1 MTNLRCS
8 LRRDESVISA
18 RRSFTLVE
26 LIVVLT
32 IIFVLTGLVFTAA
45 GFIANKGARA
55 RAESEMAA
63 LAAALENYRSD
74 NGNYPRD
81 PTGGNCSNSCNNN
94 QSSTDCLNANS
105 PAMQAGDP
113 TSTCYQNASRYLY
126 GQLSGDYD
134 NSNPTASTN
143 YDYLIDRNEATNR
156 AYFNFS
162 PGMLSVSVITSGKG
176 KGPTVNGGARGGA
189 VFGRAGGNGRRRPRP
204 PTRHVGSPAARGGN
218 SLPAAAR
225 R

>member
-8 LRRDESVISA
+8 LRHDESVISA

-63 LAAALENYRSD
+63 LTAAIENYRSD

-81 PTGGNCSNSCNNN
+81 PGTGSGNCNSNK
-94 QSSTDCLNANS
+94 STTDSLNAN
-105 PAMQAGDP
+105 
-113 TSTCYQNASRYLY
+113 
-126 GQLSGDYD
+126 
-134 NSNPTASTN
+134 
-143 YDYLIDRNEATNR
+143 
-156 AYFNFS
+156 
-162 PGMLSVSVITSGKG
+162 
-176 KGPTVNGGARGGA
+176 
-189 VFGRAGGNGRRRPRP
+189 
-204 PTRHVGSPAARGGN
+204 
-218 SLPAAAR
+218 
-225 R
+225 